1 MKKLLSMVCAS
12 LLTAACLSHTA
23 SAQSMAVVD
32 TNIIFE
38 QSEHGK
44 AIIKYFE
51 GLQNE
56 GIKKLEVIEEKRK
69 KAEEQ
74 KDEKLLKNLESEMQ
88 ATAYELQNQMQKE
101 QEILFTSISDK
112 LTQTINDFR
121 KNNKIDV
128 ILHTAETASY
138 NPEIDVTQ
146 KIMQEFN
153 KIKFDIK
160 KELKK

>member
-1 MKKLLSMVCAS
+1 MKKFLSVFCIS

-23 SAQSMAVVD
+23 FAQSLAVID

-44 AIIKYFE
+44 AIIQYFE

-56 GIKKLEVIEEKRK
+56 GIKKLEAIEEKRK
-69 KAEEQ
+69 KAEKQ

-101 QEILFTSISDK
+101 QEILFAAISDK
-112 LTQTINDFR
+112 LTKTIDDFR

-128 ILHTAETASY
+128 ILHSAETASY
-138 NPEIDVTQ
+138 NPDIDVTQ

-160 KELKK
+160 QELKK